1 MFWRDLCKQTY
12 MTFQEY
18 ISLDNRGK
26 AFAVWYY
33 GTYLTERWQKG
44 YRIKLYALGKFYV
57 EVHYA
62 RGGHMVTEMRSFEKL
77 EFLAPYLDRIELR
90 ELIAQ

>member
-1 MFWRDLCKQTY
+1 MQQRRDQSRRYLHGILLTR
-12 MTFQEY
+12 TTW
-18 ISLDNRGK
+18 GH
-26 AFAVWYY
+26 
-33 GTYLTERWQKG
+33 LTERWQKG
-44 YRIKLYALGKFYV
+44 HRIKLYALGKFYV

-62 RGGHMVTEMRSFEKL
+62 KGGLMVTEMRSFEKL